1 MLVFNNNILEIDLF
15 LKTGQKTK
23 YAIFDKNCGFIT
35 IFDQYY
41 E

>member
-1 MLVFNNNILEIDLF
+1 MLVFNNNILEIESF

-23 YAIFDKNCGFIT
+23 CVIFDKNCGFIT
-35 IFDQYY
+35 IFSQYY